1 MRKSPVCAIV
11 YPPVRIC
18 NRSLLLHHNQ
28 MLRPVALFL
37 CKILHILPPVKTCET
52 MFTREARIF
61 KALMHPS
68 RIAILEALRD
78 GEQCV
83 CHLEALLNMRQ
94 AYISQQLAVLR
105 KAGIIADRRCG
116 LNIFYRIVK
125 PEALDLIDLARA
137 MTGSASK
144 TVRSATSRACSCPK
158 CVDHISQC

>member
-1 MRKSPVCAIV
+1 MQP
-11 YPPVRIC
+11 
-18 NRSLLLHHNQ
+18 LLHHNQ

-37 CKILHILPPVKTCET
+37 CKILHILPPVKTRET

-105 KAGIIADRRCG
+105 RAGIIADRRCG

-125 PEALDLIDLARA
+125 TEVLDLIDTARA
-137 MTGSASK
+137 MTGSASN